1 MTIRPY
7 QQHSPK
13 IGNDVYIDP
22 AACVIGDVRLG
33 DDSSVWPMTVIRG
46 DVNSIDIGERC
57 NIQDNSV
64 LHVTHDG
71 PYVPG
76 GFSLQLGNDVTIG
89 HRVTLHGCTL
99 HDFCLIGMGATVMDG
114 AVVETDVIVGAGS
127 LVTPRKT
134 LKSGFLYTGSPARQ
148 VRTLTP
154 DEIESLRYSSQH
166 YVRLKNNYL
175 LIKSE

>member
-1 MTIRPY
+1 MSIRHF
-7 QQHSPK
+7 QQHQPK
-13 IGNDVYIDP
+13 IADKVYIDTQ
-22 AACVIGDVRLG
+22 ACIIGDVVIAA
-33 DDSSVWPMTVIRG
+33 DSSVWPMTVIRG
-46 DVNSIDIGERC
+46 DVNSIRIGERC

-76 GFSLQLGNDVTIG
+76 GFSLSLGNDVTIG
-89 HRVTLHGCTL
+89 HHVTLHGCTL

-114 AVVETDVIVGAGS
+114 AVVESDVIVGAGS
-127 LVTPRKT
+127 LVTPKKI
-134 LKSGFLYTGSPARQ
+134 LNSGFLYTGSPARQ
-148 VRTLTP
+148 IRKLTA

-175 LIKSE
+175 AQKK

>member
-13 IGNDVYIDP
+13 IGTDVYIDP
-22 AACVIGDVRLG
+22 DACVIGDVILG
-33 DDSSVWPMTVIRG
+33 DDCSVWPMTVIRA
-46 DVNSIDIGERC
+46 DVNSIIIGERC

-99 HDFCLIGMGATVMDG
+99 YDFCLIGMGATVMDG

-148 VRTLTP
+148 IRALSS

-166 YVRLKNNYL
+166 YVRLKNSYL
-175 LIKSE
+175 QK

>member
-1 MTIRPY
+1 MTIRDY

-13 IGNDVYIDP
+13 IGNAVYID
-22 AACVIGDVRLG
+22 ADAVVIGDVVIG
-33 DDSSVWPMTVIRG
+33 ADSSVWPMTVIRG
-46 DVNSIDIGERC
+46 DVNSIRIGERC

-76 GFSLQLGNDVTIG
+76 GYGLSLGNDITIG

-114 AVVETDVIVGAGS
+114 VIVESDVIVGAGS
-127 LVTPRKT
+127 LVTPKKT
-134 LKSGFLYTGSPARQ
+134 LQSGFLYTGSPARQ
-148 VRTLTP
+148 IRPLTT
-154 DEIESLRYSSQH
+154 DEIESLRYSSEH

-175 LIKSE
+175 SSN

>member
-1 MTIRPY
+1 MNIRNY

-13 IGNDVYIDP
+13 IGDAVYID
-22 AACVIGDVRLG
+22 AQACVIGDVIIAA
-33 DDSSVWPMTVIRG
+33 DSSVWPMTVIRG
-46 DVNSIDIGERC
+46 DVNAIRIGERC

-76 GFSLQLGNDVTIG
+76 GFSLSLGNDVTIG
-89 HRVTLHGCTL
+89 HRVTLHGCSL

-114 AVVETDVIVGAGS
+114 AIVESDVIVGAGS
-127 LVTPRKT
+127 LVTPNKT
-134 LKSGFLYTGSPARQ
+134 LNSGFLYTGSPARQ
-148 VRTLTP
+148 IRPLTA
-154 DEIESLRYSSQH
+154 DEIESLRYSAQH

-175 LIKSE
+175 T